1 MSRAGA
7 IPYFGDAYMA
17 DTRHLTLE
25 EHGAY
30 HLLMLIAWRS
40 PNCALPDDDK
50 RLAQMLGITGK
61 KWASLRPSVMAF
73 WTLTENGWEQ
83 RRLTKE
89 RRWVEEKS
97 RKNKSAAEARWED
110 KSLKDNGG
118 DDANA
123 SANGQANADANGDA
137 PPPPPTKKSSEDK
150 SSGGE
155 PPDPLKE
162 LFDVG
167 VSVLTAAGHSERQA
181 RSLIG
186 KWRKHGEEQVLTALI
201 ACKTKS
207 ISNPVEWITKSL
219 NGSSGYVSDSGYQYR
234 GSEEQVL
241 RQAEARADWNTYW
254 SIKKKAAVHAQA

>member
-30 HLLMLIAWRS
+30 HLLLLIAWRS

-50 RLAQMLGITGK
+50 RIAQMLGITGK
-61 KWASLRPSVMAF
+61 KWASLRPSVISF
-73 WTLTENGWEQ
+73 WSLTENGWEQ
-83 RRLTKE
+83 KRLTKE

-110 KSLKDNGG
+110 KSLKDNEA

-123 SANGQANADANGDA
+123 LPDGQPNADANGDA
-137 PPPPPTKKSSEDK
+137 PPPPPTVSEANA
-150 SSGGE
+150 SGAK
-155 PPDPLKE
+155 PPDPLKD
-162 LFDVG
+162 LFDLGISILVG
-167 VSVLTAAGHSERQA
+167 GGQTEKQA
-181 RSLIG
+181 RSLVG
-186 KWRKHGEEQVLTALI
+186 KWRKEHGEEKVLTILL

-219 NGSSGYVSDSGYQYR
+219 SGGSGYVSASGYQYR
-234 GSEEQVL
+234 GSEDEIL
-241 RQAEARADWNTYW
+241 RKAEARADWDTYW
-254 SIKKKAAVHAQA
+254 SIKKKVAA